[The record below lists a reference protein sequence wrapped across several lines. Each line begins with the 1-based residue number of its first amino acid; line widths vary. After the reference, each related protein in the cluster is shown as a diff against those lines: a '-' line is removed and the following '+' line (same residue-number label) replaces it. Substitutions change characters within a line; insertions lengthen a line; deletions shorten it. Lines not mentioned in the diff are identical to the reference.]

1 VIGFVHMFAK
11 HRVAANLLMVIM
23 IIAGAIGVDRL
34 RTQFFPTFELDI
46 ITVSVAWPGATAE
59 DVQEG
64 LTIPIENAIEEL
76 AVIDS
81 IDATSQFGSAS
92 FRIELIEGTNLSQA
106 LDDISQRI
114 DQNLTLPEGAEDPMV
129 SSLTRYEDISNLLI
143 TGPLTPFELQKLAL
157 QAEQELLA
165 RGIRKVDFRGLPTRE
180 MQIETTAETLASLGL
195 TLDTLAD
202 RILTQAR
209 DLPAGT
215 AGRDDGERQLRSL
228 EQGRSQ
234 TDIANTLIAL
244 DGSPIGTRLGDIAIV
259 RDRVDPKAP
268 YLTYQ
273 GQPAVEIIPQRTE
286 NDSTLAMAE
295 ITNEWIAE
303 TQPLLPSGTQLIVLD
318 ERWQY
323 LNDRI
328 NLLLEN
334 GLTGLLF
341 VVIILY
347 LFLNQRVAFWVTLG
361 IPVSFLATLAIL
373 WMIGGTI
380 NMISLFGMIMALGVI
395 VDDAIVV
402 AEDTLS
408 LYQSGQTP
416 LNAALHG
423 SERMLAPV
431 VSSSLTT
438 IAAFSPLLIV
448 GGIIGSILKDIPIIV
463 ICVIVASLIE
473 CFLILPGH
481 LQQSLNRGHR
491 HDEGKIRQ
499 ALDRGFINFRDNVFK
514 PFVGIILKAPALTL
528 VTALTL
534 FILSIGLISGGR
546 VKFTFFPSIDGTTL
560 WAGAQF
566 TTGTTPQEVDQFLNH
581 LEDTAQAVNEK
592 FGGTVI
598 RHTLQQHR
606 QLSAPGVRGG
616 TGDHYGTLKVILTG
630 ELEGPPND
638 KIIDAWRAKIQLP
651 GGIEKF
657 SIRQAQGGPPSKPI
671 EIKLTGGN
679 AETLKAAS
687 LEIQDALRR
696 YPGVSNIDDDLP
708 FGAEQL
714 VVKLTPQGRQLNLSS
729 QQLAR
734 QLRGA
739 FEGRTLQTF
748 YEDGIEVDVLLSL
761 SETERDRLA
770 TLDQLPIVTP
780 SGTIVPLPVVAS
792 FEARRGL
799 DELRRTDGQMSI
811 VVSADVNNLT
821 ANAAEILTDVRASAL
836 PEITAKYGL
845 KSNIQGRAQDREE
858 TFADM
863 KVGVLVA
870 LTMIYIILA
879 WVFSSYSWP
888 FAVLIAIPLGLTG
901 AIGGHWLMGLDLTV
915 LSLFGFFGLSGIVIN
930 DSIVLVDTYRRL
942 IQAGEDHMDA
952 IVKASCLRFR
962 AVLVTS
968 LTTIAGL
975 TPILFETSPQAQF
988 LIPMATTIV
997 FGLAYGTVLV
1007 LMIVPSVLSLIE
1019 RNRNRTNSAHSEYT
1033 VAEEPTH

>member
-1 VIGFVHMFAK
+1 MIRFVHTFAN

-23 IIAGAIGVDRL
+23 IIAGAIGIDRL

-46 ITVSVAWPGATAE
+46 ITVAVAWSGATAE

-64 LTIPIENAIEEL
+64 LTIPIENAVEEL
-76 AVIDS
+76 AFIKS
-81 IDATSQFGSAS
+81 IDATSQFGSAN
-92 FRIELIEGTNLSQA
+92 FRIKLVEGTNLPQA

-114 DQNLTLPEGAEDPMV
+114 DQNLALPEGAEDPMV
-129 SSLTRYEDISNLLI
+129 SSLTRYEDITNLLI

-195 TLDTLAD
+195 TLNTLAD

-228 EQGRSQ
+228 EQGRTQ
-234 TDIANTLIAL
+234 TDISNTLISL
-244 DGSPIGTRLGDIAIV
+244 NGTRIGTRLGDIATV

-268 YLTYQ
+268 YLTFR

-286 NDSTLAMAE
+286 NDSTLTMAE
-295 ITNEWIAE
+295 VTSQWIAE
-303 TQPLLPSGTQLIVLD
+303 KQPQLPSGTQLIVLN

-341 VVIILY
+341 VVMILY

-416 LNAALHG
+416 VNAALNG

-448 GGIIGSILKDIPIIV
+448 GGVIGSILKDIPIIV

-491 HDEGKIRQ
+491 HEEGKIRQ
-499 ALDRGFINFRDNVFK
+499 ALDRGFINFRNNVFK
-514 PFVGIILKAPALTL
+514 PLVGVILRAPALTL

-534 FILSIGLISGGR
+534 FILSVGLISGSR

-566 TTGTTPQEVDQFLNH
+566 TAGTTPHEVDQFLNH
-581 LEDTAQAVNEK
+581 LEDTVQAVNEE
-592 FGGTVI
+592 FGGQVI
-598 RHTLQQHR
+598 RYTVQQHR
-606 QLSAPGVRGG
+606 QLSAPEVRGD

-630 ELEGPPND
+630 ELEGPPNNI
-638 KIIDAWRAKIQLP
+638 IIDAWRNKIQLP

-657 SIRQAQGGPPSKPI
+657 SIRQEKGGPPSKPI

-687 LEIQDALRR
+687 LELQNALRR

-714 VVKLTPQGRQLNLSS
+714 VVKLTPQGRQLDLSS

-761 SETERDRLA
+761 SEIERNRLA

-780 SGTIVPLPVVAS
+780 SGAIVLLPIVAS

-799 DELRRTDGQMSI
+799 DRLRRADGQISI

-821 ANAAEILTDVRASAL
+821 ANAAEILTDLRVNAL
-836 PEITAKYGL
+836 PEVTAKYGL
-845 KSNIQGRAQDREE
+845 KSIIQGRAQDREE

-879 WVFSSYSWP
+879 WVFSSYFWP

-915 LSLFGFFGLSGIVIN
+915 LSLFGFFGPSGIVIN

-942 IQAGEDHMDA
+942 IQAGEDHIEA

-997 FGLAYGTVLV
+997 FGLAYGTILV
-1007 LMIVPSVLSLIE
+1007 LIIVPSVLSLIE
-1019 RNRNRTNSAHSEYT
+1019 RNRNRTSAARSEYS

>member
-1 VIGFVHMFAK
+1 MIRFVHMFAN

-23 IIAGAIGVDRL
+23 IIAGVIGIDRL

-46 ITVSVAWPGATAE
+46 ITVAVAWSGATAE

-64 LTIPIENAIEEL
+64 LTIPIENAVEEL
-76 AVIDS
+76 AFIKS
-81 IDATSQFGSAS
+81 IDATSQFGSAN
-92 FRIELIEGTNLSQA
+92 FRIKLVEGTNLPQA

-114 DQNLTLPEGAEDPMV
+114 DQNLALPEGAEDPMV
-129 SSLTRYEDISNLLI
+129 SSLTRYEDITNLLI

-195 TLDTLAD
+195 TLNTLAD

-228 EQGRSQ
+228 EQGRTQ
-234 TDIANTLIAL
+234 TDISNTLISL
-244 DGSPIGTRLGDIAIV
+244 NGTRIGTRLGDIATV

-268 YLTYQ
+268 YLTFR

-286 NDSTLAMAE
+286 NDSTLTMAE
-295 ITNEWIAE
+295 VTSQWIAE
-303 TQPLLPSGTQLIVLD
+303 KQPQLPSGTQLIVLN

-341 VVIILY
+341 VVMILY

-416 LNAALHG
+416 VNAALNG

-448 GGIIGSILKDIPIIV
+448 GGVIGSILKDIPIIV

-491 HDEGKIRQ
+491 HEEGKIRQ
-499 ALDRGFINFRDNVFK
+499 ALDRGFINFRNNVFK
-514 PFVGIILKAPALTL
+514 PLVGVILRAPALTL

-534 FILSIGLISGGR
+534 FILSVGLISGSR

-566 TTGTTPQEVDQFLNH
+566 TAGTTPHEVDQFLNH
-581 LEDTAQAVNEK
+581 LEDTVQAVNEE
-592 FGGTVI
+592 FGGQVI
-598 RHTLQQHR
+598 RYTVQQHR
-606 QLSAPGVRGG
+606 QLSAPEVRGD

-630 ELEGPPND
+630 ELEGPPNNI
-638 KIIDAWRAKIQLP
+638 IIDAWRNKIQLP

-657 SIRQAQGGPPSKPI
+657 SIRQEKGGPPSKPI

-687 LEIQDALRR
+687 LELQNALRR

-714 VVKLTPQGRQLNLSS
+714 VVKLTPQGRQLDLSS

-761 SETERDRLA
+761 SEIERNRLA

-780 SGTIVPLPVVAS
+780 SGAIVLLPIVAS

-799 DELRRTDGQMSI
+799 DRLRRADGQISI

-821 ANAAEILTDVRASAL
+821 ANAAEILTDLRVNAL
-836 PEITAKYGL
+836 PEVTAKYGL
-845 KSNIQGRAQDREE
+845 KSIIQGRAQDREE

-879 WVFSSYSWP
+879 WVFSSYFWP

-942 IQAGEDHMDA
+942 IQAGEDHIEA

-997 FGLAYGTVLV
+997 FGLAYGTILV
-1007 LMIVPSVLSLIE
+1007 LIIVPSVLSLIE
-1019 RNRNRTNSAHSEYT
+1019 RNRNRTSAARSEYS

>member
-1 VIGFVHMFAK
+1 MIGFVHMFAK

-46 ITVSVAWPGATAE
+46 ITVSVAWSGATAE

-64 LTIPIENAIEEL
+64 LTIPIENAMEEL
-76 AVIDS
+76 AFIES

-92 FRIELIEGTNLSQA
+92 FRIELVEGTNLPQA

-114 DQNLTLPEGAEDPMV
+114 DQNLALPEGAEDPMV
-129 SSLTRYEDISNLLI
+129 SSLTRYEDITNLLI

-228 EQGRSQ
+228 EQGRTQ
-234 TDIANTLIAL
+234 TDISNTLIAL
-244 DGSPIGTRLGDIAIV
+244 NGTRIGTRLGDIATV

-268 YLTYQ
+268 YLTFR

-286 NDSTLAMAE
+286 NDSTLTMAE
-295 ITNEWIAE
+295 VTNQWIAE
-303 TQPLLPSGTQLIVLD
+303 TQPQLPSGTQLIVLN

-416 LNAALHG
+416 VNAALNG

-448 GGIIGSILKDIPIIV
+448 GGVIGSILKDIPIIV

-491 HDEGKIRQ
+491 HEEGKIRQ

-514 PFVGIILKAPALTL
+514 PFVGVILRAPALTL

-534 FILSIGLISGGR
+534 FILSVGLISGGR

-566 TTGTTPQEVDQFLNH
+566 TTGTTPHEVDQFLNH
-581 LEDTAQAVNEK
+581 LEDTAQAVNEEL
-592 FGGTVI
+592 GGQVI
-598 RHTLQQHR
+598 RYTVQQHR

-638 KIIDAWRAKIQLP
+638 VIIDAWRDKIQLP

-687 LEIQDALRR
+687 LEVQNALRR

-714 VVKLTPQGRQLNLSS
+714 VVQLTPQGRQLNLSS

-761 SETERDRLA
+761 SEIERNRLA

-780 SGTIVPLPVVAS
+780 NGAIVPLPVVAA

-799 DELRRTDGQMSI
+799 DKLRRTDGQMSI

-821 ANAAEILTDVRASAL
+821 ANAAEILTDVRANAL
-836 PEITAKYGL
+836 PEVTAKYGL

-942 IQAGEDHMDA
+942 IQAGEDHIEA

-1019 RNRNRTNSAHSEYT
+1019 RNRNRTSAARSEYS

>member
-23 IIAGAIGVDRL
+23 IVAGAIGVDRL
-34 RTQFFPTFELDI
+34 KTQFFPTFELDI
-46 ITVSVAWPGATAE
+46 ITVSIAWPGATAE

-76 AVIDS
+76 AIIES
-81 IDATSQFGSAS
+81 IDATSQFGSSS
-92 FRIELIEGTNLSQA
+92 FRIELVEGINLSQA
-106 LDDISQRI
+106 LDEISQRI

-180 MQIETTAETLASLGL
+180 MQIETTTETLASLGL

-228 EQGRSQ
+228 EQGRTQ
-234 TDIANTLIAL
+234 TDILNTLIAL
-244 DGSPIGTRLGDIAIV
+244 EGSPIGTRLGDIAIV

-273 GQPAVEIIPQRTE
+273 GQSAVEIIPQRTE

-295 ITNEWIAE
+295 ITNQWIAE
-303 TQPLLPSGTQLIVLD
+303 IQPLLPSGSQLIVMD

-334 GLTGLLF
+334 GLTGLVF

-481 LQQSLNRGHR
+481 LQQSLNRGRR
-491 HDEGKIRQ
+491 HDEGKVRQ

-514 PFVGIILKAPALTL
+514 PFVEIILKAPALTL

-534 FILSIGLISGGR
+534 FVLSVGLISGGR
-546 VKFTFFPSIDGTTL
+546 IKFTFFPSIDGTTL

-581 LEDTAQAVNEK
+581 LEDTAQAVNEE

-630 ELEGPPND
+630 ELDGPPND
-638 KIIDAWRAKIQLP
+638 LIIDAWRAKIQLP

-679 AETLKAAS
+679 TDTLKSAS
-687 LEIQDALRR
+687 LEVQDALRR

-770 TLDQLPIVTP
+770 TLDQLPIITP

-821 ANAAEILTDVRASAL
+821 ANAAEILADVRTSAL

-942 IQAGEDHMDA
+942 IQAGETHMDS

-1019 RNRNRTNSAHSEYT
+1019 RNRNRTSSAHSDYT
-1033 VAEEPTH
+1033 VAEEQAH

>member
-1 VIGFVHMFAK
+1 MIGFVHLFARHK
-11 HRVAANLLMVIM
+11 VAANLLMVLM
-23 IIAGAIGVDRL
+23 ILAGLLGVDRL
-34 RTQFFPTFELDI
+34 RTQFFPSFELDV

-64 LTIPIENAIEEL
+64 LTVPIENAIEEL

-81 IDATSQFGSAS
+81 IDATSQFGSSS
-92 FRIELIEGTNLSQA
+92 FRVELVDGANLSQA

-114 DQNLTLPEGAEDPMV
+114 NQNLTLPEGAEEPIV
-129 SSLTRYEDISNLLI
+129 TSLTRYEDISNLLI

-157 QAEQELLA
+157 QAEQELLNA
-165 RGIRKVDFRGLPTRE
+165 GIRKVDFRGLPTRE
-180 MQIETTAETLASLGL
+180 MQIETSAEVLASLGL

-202 RILTQAR
+202 RILTEAR

-228 EQGRSQ
+228 EQGRTQ
-234 TDIANTLIAL
+234 TQIADTLIRL
-244 DGSPIGTRLGDIAIV
+244 EGSPTGIRLGDLAVI
-259 RDRVDPKAP
+259 RDQVDPKAP
-268 YLTYQ
+268 YLSYR

-286 NDSTLAMAE
+286 TDSTLEMAE
-295 ITNEWIAE
+295 ITNQWIAAAR
-303 TQPLLPSGTQLIVLD
+303 PNLPAGTQLLILD

-323 LNDRI
+323 LQDRI
-328 NLLLEN
+328 NLLLKN
-334 GLTGLLF
+334 GLSGLLL
-341 VVIILY
+341 VIIILY
-347 LFLNQRVAFWVTLG
+347 LFLNSRVAFWVTVG

-402 AEDTLS
+402 GEDTLS

-416 LNAALHG
+416 LNSALQG
-423 SERMLAPV
+423 SHRMFAPV

-448 GGIIGSILKDIPIIV
+448 GGVIGSILRDIPIIV

-481 LQQSLNRGHR
+481 LQQSLSRGHR
-491 HDEGKIRQ
+491 HEEGKIRR
-499 ALDRGFINFRDNVFK
+499 ALDRGFLRFRDEVFK
-514 PFVGIILKAPALTL
+514 PFVTIILKAPAITL
-528 VTALTL
+528 ITALTV
-534 FILSIGLISGGR
+534 FILSVGLLSGGR

-560 WAGAQF
+560 WAAAQF
-566 TTGTTPQEVDQFLNH
+566 TTGTTQGEVDAFLNH
-581 LEDTAQAVNEK
+581 LEATADAVNAE

-598 RHTLQQHR
+598 RHSLKLHR

-616 TGDHYGTLKVILTG
+616 TGDQYGTLKVILTG
-630 ELEGPPND
+630 ELDGPAND
-638 KIIDAWRAKIQLP
+638 VVIDVWREKIQLP
-651 GGIEKF
+651 AGIEKF
-657 SIRQAQGGPPSKPI
+657 SIRQATGGPPSKPI
-671 EIKLTGGN
+671 EVKLTGGN

-687 LEIQDALRR
+687 LTLQDALRR

-714 VVKLTPQGRQLNLSS
+714 VVKLTPQGRQLNLST
-729 QQLAR
+729 QDLAR

-761 SETERDRLA
+761 SESERNRLS
-770 TLDQLPIVTP
+770 TLDSLPIITP
-780 SGTIVPLPVVAS
+780 GGQVVPLPVVATFDS
-792 FEARRGL
+792 RRGL

-811 VVSADVNNLT
+811 VISADVNNLT
-821 ANAAEILTDVRASAL
+821 ANAAEILTDVRSNVL
-836 PEITAKYGL
+836 PEVTAKYGL
-845 KSNIQGRAQDREE
+845 ASSIQGRAQDREE

-863 KVGVLVA
+863 RTGVVIA
-870 LTMIYIILA
+870 LLMIYIILA
-879 WVFSSYSWP
+879 WVFASYSWP
-888 FAVLIAIPLGLTG
+888 FAVLIAVPLGLTG
-901 AIGGHWLMGLDLTV
+901 AIGGHWFMGLDLTV

-930 DSIVLVDTYRRL
+930 DSIVLVDTYKRL
-942 IQAGEDHMDA
+942 IEAGENHLEA

-968 LTTIAGL
+968 LTTIGGL

-1007 LMIVPSVLSLIE
+1007 LMVVPSVLSLIE
-1019 RNRNRTNSAHSEYT
+1019 RNRSRKAPAHSAGSASPEMPY
-1033 VAEEPTH
+1033 

>member
-1 VIGFVHMFAK
+1 MIGFVHLFARHK
-11 HRVAANLLMVIM
+11 VAANLLMVLM
-23 IIAGAIGVDRL
+23 ILAGLLGVDRL
-34 RTQFFPTFELDI
+34 RTQFFPSFELDV

-64 LTIPIENAIEEL
+64 LTVPIENAIEEL

-81 IDATSQFGSAS
+81 IDATSQFGSSS
-92 FRIELIEGTNLSQA
+92 FRVELVDGANLSQA

-114 DQNLTLPEGAEDPMV
+114 NQNLTLPEGAEEPIV
-129 SSLTRYEDISNLLI
+129 TSLTRYEDISNLLI

-157 QAEQELLA
+157 QAEQELLNA
-165 RGIRKVDFRGLPTRE
+165 GIRKVDFRGLPTRE
-180 MQIETTAETLASLGL
+180 MQIETSAEVLASLGL

-202 RILTQAR
+202 RILTEAR

-228 EQGRSQ
+228 EQGRTQ
-234 TDIANTLIAL
+234 TQIADTLIRL
-244 DGSPIGTRLGDIAIV
+244 EGSPTGIRLGDLAVI
-259 RDRVDPKAP
+259 RDQVDPKAP
-268 YLTYQ
+268 YLSYR

-286 NDSTLAMAE
+286 TDSTLEMAE
-295 ITNEWIAE
+295 ITNQWIAAAR
-303 TQPLLPSGTQLIVLD
+303 PNLPAGTQLLILD

-323 LNDRI
+323 LQDRI
-328 NLLLEN
+328 NLLLKN
-334 GLTGLLF
+334 GLSGLLL
-341 VVIILY
+341 VIIILY
-347 LFLNQRVAFWVTLG
+347 LFLNSRVAFWVTVG

-402 AEDTLS
+402 GEDTLS

-416 LNAALHG
+416 LNSALQG
-423 SERMLAPV
+423 SHRMFAPV

-448 GGIIGSILKDIPIIV
+448 GGVIGSILRDIPIIV

-481 LQQSLNRGHR
+481 LQQSLSRGHR
-491 HDEGKIRQ
+491 HEEGKIRR
-499 ALDRGFINFRDNVFK
+499 ALDRGFLRFRDEVFK
-514 PFVGIILKAPALTL
+514 PFVTIILKAPAITL
-528 VTALTL
+528 ITALTV
-534 FILSIGLISGGR
+534 FILSVGLLSGGR

-560 WAGAQF
+560 WAAAQF
-566 TTGTTPQEVDQFLNH
+566 TTGTTQGEVDAFLNH
-581 LEDTAQAVNEK
+581 LEATADAVNAE

-598 RHTLQQHR
+598 RHSLKLHR

-616 TGDHYGTLKVILTG
+616 TGDQYGTLKVILTG
-630 ELEGPPND
+630 ELDGPAND
-638 KIIDAWRAKIQLP
+638 VVIDVWREKIQLP
-651 GGIEKF
+651 AGIEKF
-657 SIRQAQGGPPSKPI
+657 SIRQATGGPPSKPI
-671 EIKLTGGN
+671 EVKLTGGN

-687 LEIQDALRR
+687 LTLQDALRR

-714 VVKLTPQGRQLNLSS
+714 VVKLPPQGRQLNLST
-729 QQLAR
+729 QDLAR

-761 SETERDRLA
+761 SESERNRLS
-770 TLDQLPIVTP
+770 TLDSLPIITP
-780 SGTIVPLPVVAS
+780 GGQVVPLPVVATFDS
-792 FEARRGL
+792 RRGL

-811 VVSADVNNLT
+811 VISADVNNLT
-821 ANAAEILTDVRASAL
+821 ANAAEILTDVRSNVL
-836 PEITAKYGL
+836 PEVTAKYGL
-845 KSNIQGRAQDREE
+845 ASSIQGRAQDREE

-863 KVGVLVA
+863 RTGVVIA
-870 LTMIYIILA
+870 LLMIYIILA
-879 WVFSSYSWP
+879 WVFASYSWP
-888 FAVLIAIPLGLTG
+888 FAVLIAVPLGLTG
-901 AIGGHWLMGLDLTV
+901 AIGGHWFMGLDLTV

-930 DSIVLVDTYRRL
+930 DSIVLVDTYKRL
-942 IQAGEDHMDA
+942 IEAGEDHLEA

-968 LTTIAGL
+968 LTTIGGL

-1007 LMIVPSVLSLIE
+1007 LMVVPSVLSLIE
-1019 RNRNRTNSAHSEYT
+1019 RNRSRKAPAHSAGSASPEMPY
-1033 VAEEPTH
+1033 

>member
-1 VIGFVHMFAK
+1 MIGFVHMFAK

-46 ITVSVAWPGATAE
+46 ITVSIAWPGATAE

-76 AVIDS
+76 AIIES
-81 IDATSQFGSAS
+81 IDATSQFGSSS
-92 FRIELIEGTNLSQA
+92 FRIELVEGTNLSQA
-106 LDDISQRI
+106 LDEISQRI

-180 MQIETTAETLASLGL
+180 MQIETTTETLASLGL

-228 EQGRSQ
+228 EQGRTQ
-234 TDIANTLIAL
+234 TDISNTLIAL

-273 GQPAVEIIPQRTE
+273 GQSAVEIIPQRTE

-295 ITNEWIAE
+295 ITNQWIVE
-303 TQPLLPSGTQLIVLD
+303 TQPLLPSGSQLIVLD

-334 GLTGLLF
+334 GLTGLVF

-347 LFLNQRVAFWVTLG
+347 LFLNQRIAFWVTLG

-373 WMIGGTI
+373 WMVGGTI

-481 LQQSLNRGHR
+481 LQQSLNRGRR

-499 ALDRGFINFRDNVFK
+499 ALDRGFINFRDNMFK

-534 FILSIGLISGGR
+534 FILSVGLISGGR
-546 VKFTFFPSIDGTTL
+546 IKFTFFPSIDGTTL

-581 LEDTAQAVNEK
+581 LEDTARAVNEE

-630 ELEGPPND
+630 ELDGPPND
-638 KIIDAWRAKIQLP
+638 LIIDAWRAKIQLP

-679 AETLKAAS
+679 TDTLKSAS
-687 LEIQDALRR
+687 LEVQDALRR

-770 TLDQLPIVTP
+770 TLDQLPIITP

-863 KVGVLVA
+863 KVGILVA

-942 IQAGEDHMDA
+942 IQAGEDHMDS

-1019 RNRNRTNSAHSEYT
+1019 RNRNRTSSAHSDYK
-1033 VAEEPTH
+1033 VSEELSH

>member
-1 VIGFVHMFAK
+1 MISFVHMFAK
-11 HRVAANLLMVIM
+11 HRLAANLLMALM
-23 IIAGAIGVDRL
+23 IIAGLVGVDRL
-34 RTQFFPTFELDI
+34 RTQFFPSFELDI
-46 ITVSVAWPGATAE
+46 VTVSVSWPGATAE

-64 LTIPIENAIEEL
+64 LTVPIENAIKEL
-76 AVIDS
+76 AVIES
-81 IDATSQFGSAS
+81 IDATSQFASSS
-92 FRIELIEGTNLSQA
+92 FRVELVEGTNLSQA

-114 DQNLTLPEGAEDPMV
+114 NQNLTLPEGAEDPVV

-157 QAEQELLA
+157 KAEQELLA
-165 RGIRKVDFRGLPTRE
+165 AGVRKVDFRGLPTRE

-195 TLDTLAD
+195 TLDTLGD
-202 RILTQAR
+202 RILTESR

-228 EQGRSQ
+228 QQGRNQ
-234 TDIANTLIAL
+234 TEIADTLIRL
-244 DGSPIGTRLGDIAIV
+244 DGSDVGIRLSDIAII

-273 GQPAVEIIPQRTE
+273 GQPAVELIPQRTD
-286 NDSTLAMAE
+286 NDSTLEMAD
-295 ITNEWIAE
+295 ITNAWIA
-303 TQPLLPSGTQLIVLD
+303 TARQTLPAGTELIILD

-323 LNDRI
+323 LQDRI
-328 NLLLEN
+328 NLLLKN
-334 GLTGLLF
+334 GLSGLLL
-341 VVIILY
+341 VVVILY
-347 LFLNQRVAFWVTLG
+347 LFLNQRVAFWVTIG
-361 IPVSFLATLAIL
+361 IPVSFLATLGIL
-373 WMIGGTI
+373 YLIGGTI

-402 AEDTLS
+402 GEDTLS

-416 LNAALHG
+416 LNSALQG
-423 SERMLAPV
+423 SQRMFAPV

-448 GGIIGSILKDIPIIV
+448 GGVIGSILRDIPIIV
-463 ICVIVASLIE
+463 ICVIIASLIE

-481 LQQSLNRGHR
+481 LHHSLARGQR

-499 ALDRGFINFRDNVFK
+499 KLDRAFLRFRDDVFK
-514 PFVGIILKAPALTL
+514 PFVSVVLRAPALTL

-534 FILSIGLISGGR
+534 FILSVGLISGGR
-546 VKFTFFPSIDGTTL
+546 VKFTFFPSIDGTTI
-560 WAGAQF
+560 WAAAQF
-566 TTGTTPQEVDQFLNH
+566 TTGTTQSEVDRFLAH
-581 LEDTAQAVNEK
+581 LEETADQVNDAYQ
-592 FGGTVI
+592 GTVI
-598 RHTLQQHR
+598 RHTLQLHR

-616 TGDHYGTLKVILTG
+616 TGDQYGTLKVMLTG
-630 ELEGPPND
+630 DVDGPPND
-638 KIIDAWRAKIQLP
+638 EIIDAWRALIQLP
-651 GGIEKF
+651 AGIEKF
-657 SIRQAQGGPPSKPI
+657 SIRQATGGPPSKPI
-671 EIKLTGGN
+671 EIKLTGGS

-687 LEIQDALRR
+687 LTVQDALRR

-714 VVKLTPQGRQLNLSS
+714 VVRLTPQGRQLNIST

-734 QLRGA
+734 QLRSA

-748 YEDGIEVDVLLSL
+748 YEDGVEIDVLLSL
-761 SETERDRLA
+761 TEGERNRLSS
-770 TLDQLPIVTP
+770 LDSLPIVTP
-780 SGTIVPLPVVAS
+780 QGAVVPLPVVAT
-792 FEARRGL
+792 FESRRGL

-821 ANAAEILTDVRASAL
+821 ANAAEILSDIRASIL
-836 PEITAKYGL
+836 PEVKAKYGL
-845 KSNIQGRAQDREE
+845 QSNIQGRAQDREE

-863 KVGVLVA
+863 RTGVVIALV
-870 LTMIYIILA
+870 LIYIILA
-879 WVFSSYSWP
+879 WVFASYSWP
-888 FAVLIAIPLGLTG
+888 FAVLMAVPLGLTG

-930 DSIVLVDTYRRL
+930 DSIVLVDTYKRL
-942 IQAGEDHMDA
+942 IEAGEDHMEA

-968 LTTIAGL
+968 LTTIGGL

-1007 LMIVPSVLSLIE
+1007 LMVVPSVLSLIE
-1019 RNRNRTNSAHSEYT
+1019 RNRRRKAPLHSAESAAPLPGH
-1033 VAEEPTH
+1033 

>member
-1 VIGFVHMFAK
+1 MIGFVHMFAK

-157 QAEQELLA
+157 KAEQELLA

-295 ITNEWIAE
+295 ITNQWIAE
-303 TQPLLPSGTQLIVLD
+303 TQYLLPSGTQLIVLD

-566 TTGTTPQEVDQFLNH
+566 TTGTTPQEVDQFL
-581 LEDTAQAVNEK
+581 
-592 FGGTVI
+592 
-598 RHTLQQHR
+598 
-606 QLSAPGVRGG
+606 
-616 TGDHYGTLKVILTG
+616 
-630 ELEGPPND
+630 
-638 KIIDAWRAKIQLP
+638 
-651 GGIEKF
+651 
-657 SIRQAQGGPPSKPI
+657 
-671 EIKLTGGN
+671 
-679 AETLKAAS
+679 
-687 LEIQDALRR
+687 
-696 YPGVSNIDDDLP
+696 
-708 FGAEQL
+708 
-714 VVKLTPQGRQLNLSS
+714 
-729 QQLAR
+729 
-734 QLRGA
+734 
-739 FEGRTLQTF
+739 
-748 YEDGIEVDVLLSL
+748 
-761 SETERDRLA
+761 
-770 TLDQLPIVTP
+770 
-780 SGTIVPLPVVAS
+780 
-792 FEARRGL
+792 
-799 DELRRTDGQMSI
+799 
-811 VVSADVNNLT
+811 
-821 ANAAEILTDVRASAL
+821 
-836 PEITAKYGL
+836 
-845 KSNIQGRAQDREE
+845 
-858 TFADM
+858 
-863 KVGVLVA
+863 
-870 LTMIYIILA
+870 
-879 WVFSSYSWP
+879 
-888 FAVLIAIPLGLTG
+888 
-901 AIGGHWLMGLDLTV
+901 
-915 LSLFGFFGLSGIVIN
+915 
-930 DSIVLVDTYRRL
+930 
-942 IQAGEDHMDA
+942 
-952 IVKASCLRFR
+952 
-962 AVLVTS
+962 
-968 LTTIAGL
+968 
-975 TPILFETSPQAQF
+975 
-988 LIPMATTIV
+988 
-997 FGLAYGTVLV
+997 
-1007 LMIVPSVLSLIE
+1007 
-1019 RNRNRTNSAHSEYT
+1019 
-1033 VAEEPTH
+1033 

>member
-1 VIGFVHMFAK
+1 MFAK

-46 ITVSVAWPGATAE
+46 ITVSVAWSGATAE

-64 LTIPIENAIEEL
+64 LTIPIENAVEEL
-76 AVIDS
+76 AFIES

-92 FRIELIEGTNLSQA
+92 FRIEIVEGTNLPQA

-114 DQNLTLPEGAEDPMV
+114 DQNLALPEGAEDPMV
-129 SSLTRYEDISNLLI
+129 SSLTRYEDITNLLI

-228 EQGRSQ
+228 EQGRTQ
-234 TDIANTLIAL
+234 TDISNTLIAL
-244 DGSPIGTRLGDIAIV
+244 NGTRIGTRLGDIATV

-268 YLTYQ
+268 YLTFR

-286 NDSTLAMAE
+286 NDSTLTMAE
-295 ITNEWIAE
+295 VTNQWIAE
-303 TQPLLPSGTQLIVLD
+303 TQPQLPIGTQLIVLN

-328 NLLLEN
+328 NLLLKN
-334 GLTGLLF
+334 GFTGLLF

-416 LNAALHG
+416 VNAALHG

-448 GGIIGSILKDIPIIV
+448 GGVIGSILQDIPIIV

-491 HDEGKIRQ
+491 HEEGKIRQ
-499 ALDRGFINFRDNVFK
+499 TLDRGFINFRDNVFK
-514 PFVGIILKAPALTL
+514 PFVGVILKAPALTL

-534 FILSIGLISGGR
+534 FILSVGLISGGR

-566 TTGTTPQEVDQFLNH
+566 TTGTTPYEVDEFLNH
-581 LEDTAQAVNEK
+581 LEDTAQAVNEEL
-592 FGGTVI
+592 GDQVI
-598 RHTLQQHR
+598 RYTIQQHR
-606 QLSAPGVRGG
+606 QLSTPGVRGG

-638 KIIDAWRAKIQLP
+638 VIIDAWRDKIRLP

-671 EIKLTGGN
+671 EIKLTGGD

-687 LEIQDALRR
+687 LEVQNTLRR

-714 VVKLTPQGRQLNLSS
+714 VVKLTPQGRQLDLSS

-761 SETERDRLA
+761 SEIERNRLA
-770 TLDQLPIVTP
+770 TLDQLPIVTS
-780 SGTIVPLPVVAS
+780 SGAIVTLPVVAS

-799 DELRRTDGQMSI
+799 DKLRRTDGQMSI

-821 ANAAEILTDVRASAL
+821 ANAAEILTDVRTNAL
-836 PEITAKYGL
+836 PQVTAKYGL

-901 AIGGHWLMGLDLTV
+901 AISGHWMMGLDLTV

-942 IQAGEDHMDA
+942 IQAGEDHIEA

-1019 RNRNRTNSAHSEYT
+1019 RNRNRTSAARSEYS
-1033 VAEEPTH
+1033 VAEEPSQ

>member
-1 VIGFVHMFAK
+1 MISFVHMFAK
-11 HRVAANLLMVIM
+11 HKVAANLLMALM
-23 IIAGAIGVDRL
+23 IIAGLLGVDRL
-34 RTQFFPTFELDI
+34 RTQFFPSFELDI

-76 AVIDS
+76 AVIES
-81 IDATSQFGSAS
+81 IDATSQFGAAS
-92 FRIELIEGTNLSQA
+92 FRVELVEGTNLSQA

-114 DQNLTLPEGAEDPMV
+114 TQNLTIPEGAEDPVV
-129 SSLTRYEDISNLLI
+129 SSLTRYEDISSLLI

-157 QAEQELLA
+157 KAEQELLA
-165 RGIRKVDFRGLPTRE
+165 RGVRKVDFRGLPTRE
-180 MQIETTAETLASLGL
+180 MQIETNAETLASLGL
-195 TLDTLAD
+195 TLDTLSD

-215 AGRDDGERQLRSL
+215 AGRDDGARQLRSL
-228 EQGRSQ
+228 EQGRTQ
-234 TDIANTLIAL
+234 EQIANTLIQL
-244 DGSPIGTRLGDIAIV
+244 DESPVGVRLGDIATV

-268 YLTYQ
+268 YLTFQ
-273 GQPAVEIIPQRTE
+273 GQPAVELIPQRTE
-286 NDSTLAMAE
+286 TDSTLEMAE
-295 ITNEWIAE
+295 ITNAWIADAR
-303 TQPLLPSGTQLIVLD
+303 QALPAGTELIILD

-323 LNDRI
+323 LDDRI
-328 NLLLEN
+328 NLLLKN

-341 VVIILY
+341 VIIILY
-347 LFLNQRVAFWVTLG
+347 LFLNQRVAFWVTIG

-380 NMISLFGMIMALGVI
+380 NMISLFGMIMALGII

-402 AEDTLS
+402 GEDTLT

-416 LNAALHG
+416 VNAALQG
-423 SERMLAPV
+423 TERMLAPV

-448 GGIIGSILKDIPIIV
+448 GGVIGSILRDIPIIV
-463 ICVIVASLIE
+463 ICVIIASLIE

-481 LQQSLNRGHR
+481 LNQSLARGHR
-491 HDEGKIRQ
+491 HDEGKVRRY
-499 ALDRGFINFRDNVFK
+499 LDRQFNRFRDDVFK
-514 PFVGIILKAPALTL
+514 PFVAMILKAPALTL
-528 VTALTL
+528 MTALTI
-534 FILSIGLISGGR
+534 FILSVGLISGGR

-566 TTGTTPQEVDQFLNH
+566 TNGTTPDDVDRFLTH
-581 LEDTAQAVNEK
+581 LEDTLDAVNAE
-592 FGGTVI
+592 FGGDVI
-598 RHTLQQHR
+598 RHAVKLHR
-606 QLSAPGVRGG
+606 RLSAPGVRGG
-616 TGDHYGTLKVILTG
+616 EGDQYGTLKVLLTG
-630 ELEGPPND
+630 NLDGPPND
-638 KIIDAWRAKIQLP
+638 EILDAWRARIVLP
-651 GGIEKF
+651 AGIEKF

-671 EIKLTGGN
+671 EIKLTGGDP
-679 AETLKAAS
+679 ATLKAAS
-687 LEIQDALRR
+687 LELQDAIRR

-714 VVKLTPQGRQLNLSS
+714 VVKLTPQGRQLNLST

-748 YEDGIEVDVLLSL
+748 YEDGIEIDVLLSL
-761 SETERDRLA
+761 SERERDRLS
-770 TLDQLPIVTP
+770 TLDRLPIITP
-780 SGTIVPLPVVAS
+780 SGEVVPLPVVAT
-792 FEARRGL
+792 FESRRGL

-821 ANAAEILTDVRASAL
+821 ANAAEILSDIRADAL
-836 PEITAKYGL
+836 PQVMAKYGL
-845 KSNIQGRAQDREE
+845 QSDIQGRAQDREE

-863 KVGVLVA
+863 KTGVLIA

-879 WVFSSYSWP
+879 WVFSSYTWP

-930 DSIVLVDTYRRL
+930 DSIVLVDTYKRL
-942 IQAGEDHMDA
+942 RAQGEHHLDA
-952 IVKASCLRFR
+952 IVKSSCLRLR

-968 LTTIAGL
+968 LTTIGGL

-1007 LMIVPSVLSLIE
+1007 LMVVPSVLSLIE
-1019 RNRNRTNSAHSEYT
+1019 RNRSQTTPVHSQSFDRPDPAH
-1033 VAEEPTH
+1033 

>member
-1 VIGFVHMFAK
+1 MIGFVHMFAK

-157 QAEQELLA
+157 KAEQELLA

-295 ITNEWIAE
+295 ITNQWIAE
-303 TQPLLPSGTQLIVLD
+303 TQHLLPSGTQLIVLD

-581 LEDTAQAVNEK
+581 LEDTAQAVNEE

>member
-1 VIGFVHMFAK
+1 MIGFVHMFAK

-581 LEDTAQAVNEK
+581 LGDTAQAVNEE

>member
-1 VIGFVHMFAK
+1 MIGFVHMFAK

-46 ITVSVAWPGATAE
+46 ITVSVAWSGATAE

-76 AVIDS
+76 AFIES

-92 FRIELIEGTNLSQA
+92 FRIELIEGTNLPQA

-114 DQNLTLPEGAEDPMV
+114 DQNLALPEGADDPIV
-129 SSLTRYEDISNLLI
+129 SSLTRYEDITNLLI

-157 QAEQELLA
+157 QAEQELLT

-180 MQIETTAETLASLGL
+180 MQIETTAETLASLRL

-228 EQGRSQ
+228 EQGRTQ
-234 TDIANTLIAL
+234 TDISNTLIAL
-244 DGSPIGTRLGDIAIV
+244 NGTRIGTRLGDIATV

-268 YLTYQ
+268 YLTFR

-286 NDSTLAMAE
+286 NDSTLTMAE
-295 ITNEWIAE
+295 VTNQWIAE
-303 TQPLLPSGTQLIVLD
+303 TQPQLPSGTQLIVLN

-328 NLLLEN
+328 NLLLKN

-408 LYQSGQTP
+408 LYQAGQTP
-416 LNAALHG
+416 INAALNG

-448 GGIIGSILKDIPIIV
+448 GGVIGSILRDIPIIV
-463 ICVIVASLIE
+463 ICVILASLIE

-491 HDEGKIRQ
+491 HEEGKIRQ

-514 PFVGIILKAPALTL
+514 PFVGVILRAPALTL
-528 VTALTL
+528 VTAMTL
-534 FILSIGLISGGR
+534 FVLSVGLVSGGR
-546 VKFTFFPSIDGTTL
+546 VKFTFFPSIDGTML

-566 TTGTTPQEVDQFLNH
+566 TTGTTPHEVDQFLTH
-581 LEDTAQAVNEK
+581 LEDTAQAVNEEY
-592 FGGTVI
+592 GGQVI
-598 RHTLQQHR
+598 RYTVQQHR

-630 ELEGPPND
+630 ELESPPND
-638 KIIDAWRAKIQLP
+638 VIIDAWRNKIQLP

-679 AETLKAAS
+679 AEALKAAS
-687 LEIQDALRR
+687 LEVQNALRR

-714 VVKLTPQGRQLNLSS
+714 VVQLTPQGRQLDLSS

-761 SETERDRLA
+761 SEIERNRLA

-780 SGTIVPLPVVAS
+780 SGAIIPLPVVAS

-799 DELRRTDGQMSI
+799 DKLRRTDGQMSI

-821 ANAAEILTDVRASAL
+821 ANAAEILTDVRVNAL
-836 PEITAKYGL
+836 PEVTAKYGL

-858 TFADM
+858 TFEDM

-901 AIGGHWLMGLDLTV
+901 AIGGHWLLGLDLTV

-942 IQAGEDHMDA
+942 IHAGEDHIEA

-1019 RNRNRTNSAHSEYT
+1019 RNRNRTSAARSGYS

>member
-1 VIGFVHMFAK
+1 MFTK
-11 HRVAANLLMVIM
+11 HRVAANLLMVVM
-23 IIAGAIGVDRL
+23 IISGVIGVDRL
-34 RTQFFPTFELDI
+34 RTQFFPSFELDV

-64 LTIPIENAIEEL
+64 LAIPIENAIKEL
-76 AVIDS
+76 AAINS

-92 FRIELIEGTNLSQA
+92 FRIELFEESNLSQA
-106 LDDISQRI
+106 LDEISQQI
-114 DQNLTLPEGAEDPMV
+114 DQDLTLPEGAESPVV

-180 MQIETTAETLASLGL
+180 IQIETTAETLASLSL

-202 RILTQAR
+202 RILNQAR

-215 AGRDDGERQLRSL
+215 AGRDDGERQLRTL

-234 TDIANTLIAL
+234 IDIANTLIAL
-244 DGSPIGTRLGDIAIV
+244 DGAPIGTRLGDIATV
-259 RDRVDPKAP
+259 RYRVDPKAP
-268 YLTYQ
+268 YLTFK

-295 ITNEWIAE
+295 ITNQWIAE
-303 TQPLLPSGTQLIVLD
+303 AQPLLPNGTQLIVLN

-341 VVIILY
+341 IVVILY

-373 WMIGGTI
+373 WMVGGTI

-416 LNAALHG
+416 LNAAMRG
-423 SERMLAPV
+423 SDRMLAPV

-448 GGIIGSILKDIPIIV
+448 GGVIGSILQDIPIIV

-473 CFLILPGH
+473 CFFILPGH
-481 LQQSLNRGHR
+481 LQQSLNRGQR

-499 ALDRGFINFRDNVFK
+499 ALDRGFINFRENMFK
-514 PFVGIILKAPALTL
+514 PFVEIILRAPALTL
-528 VTALTL
+528 VTALTV

-546 VKFTFFPSIDGTTL
+546 VKFTFFPSIDGTTV

-566 TTGTTPQEVDQFLNH
+566 TSGTTPQEVDEFLDH
-581 LEDTAQAVNEK
+581 LEETVRIVNEE

-598 RHTLQQHR
+598 RHALQQHR
-606 QLSAPGVRGG
+606 QLSAPGVRGV

-638 KIIDAWRAKIQLP
+638 EIIDAWRAKIQLP
-651 GGIEKF
+651 AGIEKF

-671 EIKLTGGN
+671 EIRLTGGN
-679 AETLKAAS
+679 ADTLKAAS
-687 LEIQDALRR
+687 LEVQDKLRR

-729 QQLAR
+729 QQLAQ
-734 QLRGA
+734 QLRGV
-739 FEGRTLQTF
+739 FEGQTLQTF
-748 YEDGIEVDVLLSL
+748 YEDGIEVNVLLSL
-761 SETERDRLA
+761 SETERGRLV
-770 TLDQLPIVTP
+770 TLDQLPIITP

-799 DELRRTDGQMSI
+799 DKLRRTDGQMSI
-811 VVSADVNNLT
+811 VVSADVNNLL
-821 ANAAEILTDVRASAL
+821 ANAAEILTELRSGAL
-836 PEITAKYGL
+836 PELTAKYGL

-942 IQAGEDHMDA
+942 IQAGEDHVEA

-997 FGLAYGTVLV
+997 FGLAYGTILV

-1019 RNRNRTNSAHSEYT
+1019 RNRNRTGVERSEYST
-1033 VAEEPTH
+1033 AGEPTH